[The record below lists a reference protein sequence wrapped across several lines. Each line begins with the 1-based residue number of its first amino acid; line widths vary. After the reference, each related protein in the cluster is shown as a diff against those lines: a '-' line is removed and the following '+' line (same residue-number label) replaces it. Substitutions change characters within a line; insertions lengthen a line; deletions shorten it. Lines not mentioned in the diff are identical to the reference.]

1 MVGTPTF
8 RSRDLV
14 DGARSASPPSA
25 DVRLHL
31 TLPTWGDSA
40 PGMAS
45 VLFGPGHPGMAPVR
59 GTRRVTRT
67 AVRRGLS
74 NEGHIKVR
82 AWACRRTFA
91 SSSFRFTSLSRSGS
105 CHHFVSW

>member
-1 MVGTPTF
+1 M
-8 RSRDLV
+8 
-14 DGARSASPPSA
+14 
-25 DVRLHL
+25 
-31 TLPTWGDSA
+31 A
-40 PGMAS
+40 PGLRRHQALMS
-45 VLFGPGHPGMAPVR
+45 GYISRCRPGVTAPPAWRQSCLDLATRAWPQSR

-67 AVRRGLS
+67 AVRPRLS